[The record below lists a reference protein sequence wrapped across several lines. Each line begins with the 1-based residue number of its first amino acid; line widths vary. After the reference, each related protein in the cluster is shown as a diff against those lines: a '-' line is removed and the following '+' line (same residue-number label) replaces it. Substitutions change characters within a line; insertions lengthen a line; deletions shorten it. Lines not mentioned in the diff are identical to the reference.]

1 MNHFNKVTDY
11 DQVQSIFFD
20 GMTLLFGGFGGV
32 GTPPSIIDCLID
44 TKVKDV
50 HLIGNDAGFPWIG
63 IGKFI
68 SLGRAQSLIASHI
81 GSNPIAGDLMN
92 QGKLKVEFSPQ
103 GILVERIRSGGVGLN
118 GFLTEI
124 GKGTQLAYDKPLIEM
139 GEKTYLYEAPITADV
154 GIVYAKKADSFGN
167 LIFDKTAR
175 NTNPFVAM
183 AGKITI
189 VEAEEIVPMGAL
201 NPEEIV
207 VPGIYVDHI
216 VASKNKGY
224 NWKWIWEMQDNSLR
238 SGPPAK

>member
-1 MNHFNKVTDY
+1 
-11 DQVQSIFFD
+11 
-20 GMTLLFGGFGGV
+20 MTLSRSEEVEKAVETG
-32 GTPPSIIDCLID
+32 
-44 TKVKDV
+44 VKDV

-63 IGKFI
+63 VGKFI
-68 SLGRAQSLIASHI
+68 GLGRAQSLIASHI

-124 GKGTQLAYDKPLIEM
+124 GKGTQLAYDKPLIKI
-139 GEKTYLYEAPITADV
+139 GEKSYLFEAPITGDV
-154 GIVYAKKADSFGN
+154 GIVYAKKADTFGN

-183 AGKITI
+183 ASKITI

-207 VPGIYVDHI
+207 VPGIYVKHI
-216 VASKNKGY
+216 VASKERGY
-224 NWKWIWEMQDNSLR
+224 NWKWIWEMQGKS
-238 SGPPAK
+238 